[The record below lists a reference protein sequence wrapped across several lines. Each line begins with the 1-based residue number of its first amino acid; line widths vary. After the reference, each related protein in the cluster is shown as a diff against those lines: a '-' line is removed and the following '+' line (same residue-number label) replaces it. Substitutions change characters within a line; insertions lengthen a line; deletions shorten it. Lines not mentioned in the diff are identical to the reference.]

1 MWHTWMLYLDDLL
14 KSDLVF
20 YSVIVSLC
28 VFAWL
33 ACTLIDQWEARRAV
47 NRARRRQ
54 CEAALGRTL
63 RSQVRADLSSRL
75 AKRVDERRDPFAP
88 NRPMWL
94 KEPADRAQSAA
105 HRTGAQG
112 IVTPTGDTA
121 A

>member
-1 MWHTWMLYLDDLL
+1 MWVHTLLVYLDSLL
-14 KSDLVF
+14 ASDVVF
-20 YSVIVSLC
+20 WSVIVSLC

-33 ACTLIDQWEARRAV
+33 ACTLIDQWEDRRAV

-54 CEAALGRTL
+54 FEAALGRTV
-63 RSQVRADLSSRL
+63 RAQVRADLSSRL
-75 AKRVDERRDPFAP
+75 AKRVDERRDPYAP

-94 KEPADRAQSAA
+94 AEPANRAQSAA

-112 IVTPTGDTA
+112 RINGDA